1 MAIAATAELLGLE
14 KLEILKILS
23 QLDSVSGRF
32 QYIASENQVI
42 AIIDYA
48 HTPEALKNVL
58 ETINEIRTGNKK
70 VITVVGCGGD
80 RDVTKRPKMA
90 HISSQLSSQV
100 IFTSDNPRSE
110 NPQTI
115 IDEMEVGV
123 SPENY
128 KKTLSVLDRKQ
139 AIKIACKFAEQG
151 DIILIAGK
159 GHENYQEVNGVRS
172 HFDDLEEVTNCFNQ
186 LKKN

>member
-1 MAIAATAELLGLE
+1 
-14 KLEILKILS
+14 
-23 QLDSVSGRF
+23 
-32 QYIASENQVI
+32 
-42 AIIDYA
+42 
-48 HTPEALKNVL
+48 
-58 ETINEIRTGNKK
+58 
-70 VITVVGCGGD
+70 
-80 RDVTKRPKMA
+80 
-90 HISSQLSSQV
+90 
-100 IFTSDNPRSE
+100 
-110 NPQTI
+110 
-115 IDEMEVGV
+115 MEVGV